1 MAALDFPS
9 SPTNGQTYTA
19 NGSTW
24 TYDSATTSWVSANAS
39 GGGGGGATGGGT
51 DKAFYENDITI
62 TTSYTL
68 TTNKNALTAGPVT
81 INSGAT
87 VTVPP
92 GQTWTIV

>member
-39 GGGGGGATGGGT
+39 GGGGATGGGT

-87 VTVPP
+87 VTVPS

>member
-1 MAALDFPS
+1 MAALDFPT

-24 TYDSATTSWVSANAS
+24 TYDSATTSWVSSNAS
-39 GGGGGGATGGGT
+39 IFGATGGGG
-51 DKAFYENDITI
+51 DKVFYISDTVI
-62 TTSYTL
+62 TTSYTIP
-68 TTNKNALTAGPVT
+68 TGKNAGTFGPVT

-87 VTVPP
+87 VTVPS